1 MQSLNHLSRLEKVRM
16 MNDIWDDLTH
26 DVEHFQSP
34 DWHGQ
39 VLKETQQQLASGKI
53 DSLDW
58 SEAKQ
63 LLRNKLK

>member
-26 DVEHFQSP
+26 DVEHFQAP
-34 DWHGQ
+34 DWHEQ
-39 VLKETQQQLASGKI
+39 VLKETQQQLANGKV